1 MKILILGGTKFVGR
15 YITEALLGAGHTV
28 TLFNRGQT
36 NDGLFSNVERLT
48 GNRDGG
54 LDALKGKTWDA
65 VIDVSGF
72 LPRVVRDSAELLRSQ
87 VGHYIFISSISVYA
101 DMSQPITEVSPLVEW
116 DDPQAELNNESYAG
130 LKVWCE
136 RAVQDVYAAQAC
148 IVRPA
153 FVLGPHDTTYR
164 YPYWLWRASRGG
176 RMLVPGE
183 DDMTSGVD
191 ARDLGAFVERLT
203 ADGAA
208 GIYNVHQPV
217 SLLESIQLAIE
228 LSGADTQVIALP
240 AAKANEQELFG
251 GKLPLWLAGNEL
263 AGIRISR
270 SVRAEQA
277 GLRFR
282 PLRETVAD
290 TLAWIATEEARDTWP
305 TGLSQN
311 EEQSLLSEIEN
322 SK

>member
-15 YITEALLGAGHTV
+15 YITEAVLSAGHTV

-36 NDGLFSNVERLT
+36 NDGLFPTVERLT

-54 LDALKGKTWDA
+54 LDALKGKAWDA

-87 VGHYIFISSISVYA
+87 VGRYVFISSISVYA
-101 DMSQPITEVSPLVEW
+101 DMSQPITEDSPLVEW
-116 DDPQAELNNESYAG
+116 DDPQAELSNESYAG

-136 RAVQDVYAAQAC
+136 RAVQDVYGAQAC

-176 RMLVPGE
+176 HMLVPGE

-203 ADGAA
+203 ADGAV

-217 SLLESIQLAIE
+217 SLLESIELAIE
-228 LSGADTQVIALP
+228 LSGANTQGIALP
-240 AAKANEQELFG
+240 AAKAEEQEFLG

-263 AGIRISR
+263 AGIRVSR
-270 SVRAEQA
+270 SVGAEQA

-305 TGLSQN
+305 TGLSQD
-311 EEQSLLSEIEN
+311 EEQSLLSEIEY

>member
-15 YITEALLGAGHTV
+15 YITEAMLRAGHTV

-36 NDGLFSNVERLT
+36 NDGLFPTVERLT
-48 GNRDGG
+48 GNRDGELG
-54 LDALKGKTWDA
+54 ALKGKTWDA

-87 VGHYIFISSISVYA
+87 VGQYIFISSISVYA
-101 DMSQPITEVSPLVEW
+101 DMSQPITEDSPLVDW
-116 DDPQAELNNESYAG
+116 DDPQAELSNESYAG

-136 RAVQDVYAAQAC
+136 RAVQDVYGEQAC

-208 GIYNVHQPV
+208 GIYNAHQPV
-217 SLLESIQLAIE
+217 SLLESIELAIE
-228 LSGADTQVIALP
+228 LSGADTQVVALP
-240 AAKANEQELFG
+240 AAKAEEQEFLG
-251 GKLPLWLAGNEL
+251 GKLPLWLAGSEL
-263 AGIRISR
+263 AGIRVSR
-270 SVRAEQA
+270 SMRAEQA

-290 TLAWIATEEARDTWP
+290 TLAWIATEEPRDVWP
-305 TGLSQN
+305 VGIS
-311 EEQSLLSEIEN
+311 EEEERRIIGDMG
-322 SK
+322 